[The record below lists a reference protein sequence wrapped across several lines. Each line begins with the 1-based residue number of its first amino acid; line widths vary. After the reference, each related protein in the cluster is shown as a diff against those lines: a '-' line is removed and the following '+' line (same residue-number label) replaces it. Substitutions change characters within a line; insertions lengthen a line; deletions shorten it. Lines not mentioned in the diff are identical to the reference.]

1 MIRVSELI
9 KTCAVSDQLKR
20 IAIIDHG
27 NIFTIPAGS
36 DLWKQ
41 FNLRVI
47 KSWLLSEKTL
57 FIELKGDTKK

>member
-9 KTCAVSDQLKR
+9 KTCATSDQLKR

-27 NIFTIPAGS
+27 DIFTIPAAS

-47 KSWLLSEKTL
+47 KSWLLNENIL

>member
-9 KTCAVSDQLKR
+9 NTCAVLDRMER

-27 NIFTIPAGS
+27 ELFTIPARS
-36 DLWKQ
+36 DLLKQ

-57 FIELKGDTKK
+57 FIELKGETKK

>member
-9 KTCAVSDQLKR
+9 NTCAVLDRMER

-27 NIFTIPAGS
+27 NLFTIPAKS

-57 FIELKGDTKK
+57 FIELRGDNNK